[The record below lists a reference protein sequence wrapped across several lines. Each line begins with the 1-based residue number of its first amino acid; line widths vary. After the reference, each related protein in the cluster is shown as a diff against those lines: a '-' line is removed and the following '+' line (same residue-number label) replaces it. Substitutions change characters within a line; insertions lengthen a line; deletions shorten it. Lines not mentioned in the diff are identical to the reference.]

1 MKSSTVVIF
10 MGFILIVSI
19 MFLWS
24 RSPQYAHA
32 YPPGVG
38 IVSNANNG
46 WIYVDTATIDERS
59 LSKFAAGWDVDLPM
73 ACRLIGERLEGYD
86 TYNITVLPMKV
97 QPTDAAR
104 DGKVI
109 LQGMLTKGKAVKGRG
124 GEGMI
129 GNYFERTVN
138 LEVID

>member
-1 MKSSTVVIF
+1 MKTSTVVIF
-10 MGFILIVSI
+10 MGLILIVSI

-24 RSPQYAHA
+24 RSPQY
-32 YPPGVG
+32 
-38 IVSNANNG
+38 
-46 WIYVDTATIDERS
+46 
-59 LSKFAAGWDVDLPM
+59 
-73 ACRLIGERLEGYD
+73 
-86 TYNITVLPMKV
+86 
-97 QPTDAAR
+97 AAR

-124 GEGMI
+124 GERMI